1 MKFMLVWAVATM
13 SAQGPVATH
22 VPETTR
28 FETAEACQEF
38 GVKMTPRLQ
47 DWVRG
52 AVRADWDHEVRVTF
66 RCGPI
71 GQEA

>member
-1 MKFMLVWAVATM
+1 MKIMLVWAVATM

-28 FETAEACQEF
+28 FETVQACQEF

-52 AVRADWDHEVRVTF
+52 AVRADWDHEVRVAF
-66 RCGPI
+66 RCA
-71 GQEA
+71 EAGAPA